1 MFFFSELF
9 ERGKCLVPQ
18 LSKMIAEHR
27 DAFGIQFID
36 PPRTFPPVAHEARI
50 LQDAQV
56 LRNGRARNWQAGRK
70 LVHGLGMIPQH
81 LENSQPCGVAQ
92 RRQPALYVSVHL
104 R

>member
-18 LSKMIAEHR
+18 LGKVIAEHR

-36 PPRTFPPVAHEARI
+36 PARAFSAVTHKARI
-50 LQDAQV
+50 FQDTQV
-56 LRNGRARNWQAGRK
+56 LRYSRARNWQPGGK
-70 LVHGLGMIPQH
+70 LVHGPGIVAQH
-81 LENSQPCGVAQ
+81 LEDGQPGGVTQ
-92 RRQPALYVSVHL
+92 RCQSVLYVSTHL

>member
-18 LSKMIAEHR
+18 LSKVIAEHR

-36 PPRTFPPVAHEARI
+36 PARAFSAVTHKARI
-50 LQDAQV
+50 FQDTQV
-56 LRNGRARNWQAGRK
+56 LRNGRARNWQACRK
-70 LVHGLGMIPQH
+70 LVHCLRMVAQH
-81 LENSQPCGVAQ
+81 LENGQPGWVAQ
-92 RRQPALYVSVHL
+92 RCQSILYVSIHL

>member
-18 LSKMIAEHR
+18 LSKVIAEHR

-36 PPRTFPPVAHEARI
+36 PARAFSAITHKARI
-50 LQDAQV
+50 FQHTQV
-56 LRNGRARNWQAGRK
+56 LRYCRARNRQARRK
-70 LVHGLGMIPQH
+70 LVHSLGMVAQH
-81 LENSQPCGVAQ
+81 LEDGQPGGVTQ
-92 RRQPALYVSVHL
+92 RCQSVLYVSIHL